1 MMMKI
6 RNTEQDIELTEVKI
20 GNYYFNV
27 VFFFFFSKMENI
39 SRGYLKQIFDF
50 GKMW

>member
-1 MMMKI
+1 MKI
-6 RNTEQDIELTEVKI
+6 RNTEQDIELIEVKI

-27 VFFFFFSKMENI
+27 VVFFGFFFSKMENI

-50 GKMW
+50 GKM